1 MYYYYNK
8 ILGGEIK
15 RYYLPH
21 EHPVSQKVSQVLLSS
36 LD

>member
-8 ILGGEIK
+8 ILGGGIK
-15 RYYLPH
+15 RYYLPQD
-21 EHPVSQKVSQVLLSS
+21 HPVSQKVSEVSLSS